1 MRLKFGLLCTLIAL
15 VATSVAV
22 TVAPAAS
29 AAKPTTS
36 VVSVPITG
44 TATNALGETVNFAG
58 TFALQSF
65 TLVNG
70 QLSAVGQLTGTL
82 TNTVTGVVQNV
93 SRTITLPVGS
103 ISGTCQILHLE
114 LGPLDLDLLGLQ
126 VHLDKVVLDITAQS
140 GPGNLLGNLLCSV
153 AHLLDSSGSG
163 ISLTQLV
170 NQLNAI
176 LGAL

>member
-1 MRLKFGLLCTLIAL
+1 MKAKFGLLFTL
-15 VATSVAV
+15 VALGASVVALTIAPSATSAR
-22 TVAPAAS
+22 
-29 AAKPTTS
+29 PTTS
-36 VVSVPITG
+36 ALAVPISG
-44 TATNALGETVNFAG
+44 TTSQSSFVG
-58 TFALQSF
+58 TFTLQSF
-65 TLVNG
+65 KLVDG
-70 QLSAVGQLTGTL
+70 TLSAVGQLSGTL
-82 TNTVTGVVQNV
+82 TNLATGATSTINQQ
-93 SRTITLPVGS
+93 ITLPVAN